1 MNISE
6 FLVSTKSTAGT
17 NPVTSP
23 VKEMYLLEATDPVLN
38 EAGYRFYLT
47 GEKPF
52 FITKQYAPEQ
62 INYFK
67 AKGYQ
72 LMN

>member
-1 MNISE
+1 MDISE
-6 FLVSTKSTAGT
+6 FLVSTKPTAG
-17 NPVTSP
+17 TSP

-52 FITKQYAPEQ
+52 FITKEYAPEQ